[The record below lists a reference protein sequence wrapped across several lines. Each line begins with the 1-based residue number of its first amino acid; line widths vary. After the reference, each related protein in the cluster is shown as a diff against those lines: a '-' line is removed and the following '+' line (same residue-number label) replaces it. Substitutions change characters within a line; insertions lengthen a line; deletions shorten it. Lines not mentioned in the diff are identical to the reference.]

1 MPEDIE
7 VKLSPLDEES
17 RAALMAFVN
26 ALDGVRASM
35 SDIKDK
41 MATDM
46 ESLRRIVQQSGAGS
60 AGSGRTPFEE
70 LGGILPGGATTP
82 SGGVSAMGSRAV
94 VGGGGEGR
102 PGYGS
107 QQQGDLTAD
116 AGGYGGTG
124 GGGGMSDNGGPYPT
138 SQSNMPGNAPR
149 YMTNSSF
156 YGAPLQIPR
165 INNFNAQ
172 DYARMAG
179 KVIAGP
185 SLGRYSSN
193 YDTAY
198 TQGVDSGM
206 TSVDAADQA
215 HQAAS
220 AMAKQSG
227 DTGKLRA
234 GRALT
239 AFGQVAPYAAATQ
252 GLIPQLLGG
261 GFLGAPGLATNMTAS
276 MGLQGQ
282 DPTMLGATAGL
293 GEALFKGTFNADR
306 PGTGSE
312 SGYRFG
318 RALSTGRDIT
328 DPMSARS
335 IGLFSLKERG
345 DFAEASMQTN
355 MRGNEFDV
363 ALDQY
368 SKSRTS
374 ARPTMAPG
382 QYAEL
387 FHEQTRNGAAT
398 YDQAATNLKNLA
410 DAAMFAGLNVQQMGE
425 AAQAYHASNPQLTN
439 NKAFRQVA
447 DYGRAGV
454 TGAMANDFSN
464 NALVQGQM
472 ALQYGIHPDAVAGA
486 SPASVLG
493 ATNNVLRGMSRTI
506 GGSFTNKYDNQGR
519 LVESAA
525 AQKEAKL
532 STLSGLTAEEV
543 KIGLHGDELGAASN
557 MWGDLGNDKL
567 LKQDLAKMQLPNMNK
582 DGKFSGLSPEQQQA
596 IMDTDPSKRK
606 DFIGKM
612 LQKEMGYDVN
622 DPKTLEEAIKK
633 ASKGDA
639 EAQKR
644 LLSGELDDSQK
655 VQLAFTGKAAQ
666 WFKQHEDDLPK
677 NSKKPRAKNTSPGY
691 KGPSA

>member
-70 LGGILPGGATTP
+70 LGGILPGGSTTT
-82 SGGVSAMGSRAV
+82 SGGVSTGGSRATAS
-94 VGGGGEGR
+94 GAANGILGAGAR
-102 PGYGS
+102 PSGPN
-107 QQQGDLTAD
+107 AD
-116 AGGYGGTG
+116 AAGYGGTG
-124 GGGGMSDNGGPYPT
+124 GGGGMGDNGGGYST
-138 SQSNMPGNAPR
+138 FSSGGLPGDAPR
-149 YMTNSSF
+149 YMTNAGF
-156 YGAPLQIPR
+156 YGDPLQIPR
-165 INNFNAQ
+165 INNFNPQ
-172 DYARMAG
+172 DYMRMAG
-179 KVIAGP
+179 KVVAGRA
-185 SLGRYSSN
+185 LGRYTGN
-193 YDTAY
+193 YNEAY
-198 TQGVDSGM
+198 TQGIDSGM

-220 AMAKQSG
+220 AMAKQMG
-227 DTGKLRA
+227 DTNKLRA
-234 GRALT
+234 GRTLT

-261 GFLGAPGLATNMTAS
+261 GFFGAPGLATNMTSS

-293 GEALFKGTFNADR
+293 GNALFKGTFDKDR

-312 SGYRFG
+312 AGYRFG
-318 RALSTGRDIT
+318 RALSGGRDIT
-328 DPMSARS
+328 DPMGMRS
-335 IGLFSLKERG
+335 LGLYSLKERG
-345 DFAEASMQTN
+345 DFAESSMQVN

-363 ALDQY
+363 AQSNY
-368 SKSRTS
+368 SKDRMS
-374 ARPTMAPG
+374 AVPTMAPG
-382 QYAEL
+382 QYNEL
-387 FHEQTRNGAAT
+387 MHEQTRNGAAT
-398 YDQAATNLKNLA
+398 YEQASTNLRNLA
-410 DAAMFAGLNVQQMGE
+410 AAAMTAGLNVQQMGE
-425 AAQAYHASNPQLTN
+425 AAQAFHASNPQLTN
-439 NKAFRQVA
+439 NQAFKQVA
-447 DYGRAGV
+447 RYGQAGV

-486 SPASVLG
+486 SPSSVLG
-493 ATNNVLRGMSRTI
+493 ATNSVLRGMSRTI
-506 GGSFTNKYDNQGR
+506 GGSFTDKYDNQGR

-543 KIGLHGDELGAASN
+543 RVGLHGDQMAAASN
-557 MWGDLGNDKL
+557 MFTDIGNDKL
-567 LKQDLAKMQLPNMNK
+567 LKQDLAKMQLPNMKK
-582 DGKFSGLSPEQQQA
+582 DGQFGGFSADQQQA

-606 DFIGKM
+606 ALIGQM
-612 LQKEMGYDVN
+612 IQNQMGYDIN
-622 DPKTLEEAIKK
+622 DPKALEDVIKK

-639 EAQKR
+639 EAIKKIA
-644 LLSGELDDSQK
+644 SGELDDSQQIK
-655 VQLAFTGKAAQ
+655 VAFTGKAGQ
-666 WFKQHEDDLPK
+666 WFKQHEDELPK
-677 NSKKPRAKNTSPGY
+677 NPKKGKNLSPSY
-691 KGPSA
+691 